1 MIILRKDLN
10 SILSLFSFQ
19 VPYLVGF
26 VFLTR
31 FVGLELGLLFIGFLT
46 IFFYCSIEKCVE
58 MTPLR

>member
-31 FVGLELGLLFIGFLT
+31 FVGLELGILFIGFLT
-46 IFFYCSIEKCVE
+46 IFFYCTE
-58 MTPLR
+58 R